1 VTPAARD
8 DTPARLKSLI
18 DDQPFNWKAGEDMNF
33 FKLWGSF
40 MMQGAKAHAQWEIQM
55 SANILGSRKR
65 VAMLLMLLVPI
76 ILVGIVFAE
85 QMGGAIPD
93 ILGGKKAYSPAFY
106 STGIFI
112 VSILIGLG
120 AGLITGCIGAGGG
133 FIIAP
138 ALMSAGIKGIMA
150 VGTDLFHIFAKAIM
164 GSIIHRKLG
173 NVSVP
178 LAAVFLIGA
187 ILGATAGGIINRVLY
202 ELNPVLSDTFITTIY
217 ALMLGFLGFYAMFDF
232 LKARKPSDTGDAH
245 GGGGHGGKAEGT
257 ELGGLPRKLQSV
269 NFPPMIKFDF
279 DLTPGGRSI
288 SWVFLVLSGSLV
300 GLAAGIMGVGG
311 GFLTFPIF
319 VYMLG
324 VSSMTTVGTDIFQI
338 VFTAGYASI
347 TQYAI
352 FGFIFYTLAM
362 GMLLGSLVGIQIG
375 AMVTK
380 VVPGITIRG
389 FYAMAVLAGFVN
401 RFFALPAKLGEM
413 GVINISKGMGATL
426 DTIGIWAFFIVI
438 GGFGIWVIGTFLKNI
453 GQLKGEGEHA

>member
-1 VTPAARD
+1 
-8 DTPARLKSLI
+8 
-18 DDQPFNWKAGEDMNF
+18 MNF
-33 FKLWGSF
+33 FKLWGNF
-40 MMQGAKAHAQWEIQM
+40 MMEGARAHAQWEIQM

-65 VAMLLMLLVPI
+65 VATLLMLLVPI
-76 ILVGIVFAE
+76 ILGGIVFAE
-85 QMGGAIPD
+85 QMGSAIPD

-138 ALMSAGIKGIMA
+138 ALMSAGIKGILA

-178 LAAVFLIGA
+178 LAVVFLIGA

>member
-1 VTPAARD
+1 MNAPKG
-8 DTPARLKSLI
+8 RLPSENPITMVNSGRNREK
-18 DDQPFNWKAGEDMNF
+18 MNF
-33 FKLWGSF
+33 IQKWGQF
-40 MMQGAKAHAQWEIQM
+40 MMAGARAHARWEIQV
-55 SANILGSRKR
+55 SATILGDKKR
-65 VAMLLMLLVPI
+65 LLMLALLTVPAV
-76 ILVGIVFAE
+76 LGGIAFAD
-85 QMGGAIPD
+85 QLGGALPD

-138 ALMSAGIKGIMA
+138 ALMSAGIKGILA

-164 GSIIHRKLG
+164 GSVIHRKLG

-178 LAAVFLIGA
+178 LAVVFLIGA
-187 ILGATAGGIINRVLY
+187 IVGATVGGVINRVLY
-202 ELNPVLSDTFITTIY
+202 EINPVLSDAFITTIY
-217 ALMLGFLGFYAMFDF
+217 ALMLGFLGMYAMFDF
-232 LKARKPSDTGDAH
+232 LKARKIDSGGDAH
-245 GGGGHGGKAEGT
+245 GGKVEGAEMGN
-257 ELGGLPRKLQSV
+257 LPKKLQSITL
-269 NFPPMIKFDF
+269 PPMVKFDF
-279 DLTPGGRSI
+279 DFTPGGRSI
-288 SWVFLVLSGSLV
+288 SWLFLVISGAVV

-347 TQYAI
+347 SQYAI
-352 FGFIFYTLAM
+352 YGFIFYTLAM
-362 GMLLGSLVGIQIG
+362 GMLLGSLLGIQIG

-401 RFFALPAKLGEM
+401 RIFALPAKLGEM
-413 GVINISKGMGATL
+413 GVIPISKGLGSVL

-438 GGFGIWVIGTFLKNI
+438 GAFGVWVIGTFLKNI
-453 GQLKGEGEHA
+453 RVLKGGAVS